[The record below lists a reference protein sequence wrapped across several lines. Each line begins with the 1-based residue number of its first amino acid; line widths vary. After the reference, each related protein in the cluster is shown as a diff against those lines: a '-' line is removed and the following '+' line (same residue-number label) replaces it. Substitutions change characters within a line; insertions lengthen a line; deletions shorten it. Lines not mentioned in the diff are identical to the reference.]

1 MALLVMVGAS
11 ACVPQAPSVQGR
23 AVNQLYGIFA
33 VIASIIFVVTAAL
46 IALSMLRYR
55 AKPSD
60 DALPA
65 QFEGNVKLELIW
77 FAIPTVI
84 VVVLFILTLQKL
96 DVVTER
102 APDPE
107 SIIEVDAYQWGWSFT
122 YRGEGV
128 NISGGPHNDP
138 ELVVPIDRAVA
149 FEISAEDVQHSFYLP
164 RLLIKRDAIPGRTN
178 RVDVEIDEP
187 GRYIGKCAEFCG
199 LLHAE
204 MNFVVRAVPPLEYR
218 AWLIERKQDD
228 GNA

>member
-1 MALLVMVGAS
+1 MALLVMVGAP

-33 VIASIIFVVTAAL
+33 VIASVIFVVTAAL
-46 IALSMLRYR
+46 IAFSMLRYR

-60 DALPA
+60 DALPP

-77 FAIPTVI
+77 FAIPTA
-84 VVVLFILTLQKL
+84 VVVILFILTLQKL
-96 DVVTER
+96 DIVAER
-102 APDPE
+102 AAAPQ
-107 SIIEVDAYQWGWSFT
+107 SVIEVEAYQWGWSFT

-128 NISGGPHNDP
+128 NISGGPQDDP
-138 ELVVPIDRAVA
+138 EIVVPTDQAVV
-149 FEISAEDVQHSFYLP
+149 FDISAEDVQHSFYLP

-187 GRYIGKCAEFCG
+187 GRYLGKCAEFCG
-199 LLHAE
+199 LLHE
-204 MNFVVRAVPPLEYR
+204 QMNFVVRAVPPPEYR
-218 AWLIERKQDD
+218 AWLNQREQDD